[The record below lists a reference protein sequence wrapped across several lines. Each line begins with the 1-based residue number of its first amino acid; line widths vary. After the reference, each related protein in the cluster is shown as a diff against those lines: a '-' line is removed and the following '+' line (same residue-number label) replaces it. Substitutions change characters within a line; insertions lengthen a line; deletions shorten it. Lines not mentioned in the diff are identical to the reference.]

1 MRSGR
6 LVSYSRTAMAGRS
19 RGTPTRGAAE
29 QVVTYVRGLIERG
42 ELTGGDRLPP
52 ERDLAAHLGLSRPTV
67 RAGLRALATLGVVQ
81 PRRGAGTF
89 ITDGPPSLGS
99 EPLSFLAA
107 LHGFTRDE
115 MYEVR
120 RILEVGA
127 AGLAA
132 ERARGEHLA
141 ELADEVTSLYASIG
155 DPQAFLL
162 HDINFHRAIGVA
174 SCNPIVASLMEMV
187 AALYYEQR
195 RDTASRAIDRDLR
208 EAAEMHR
215 RIYQAIRDKDPNRA
229 RTEMNAHLITA
240 QAFQAQEEQG
250 HMGAG
255 SEGAPGK

>member
-1 MRSGR
+1 MGARSG
-6 LVSYSRTAMAGRS
+6 
-19 RGTPTRGAAE
+19 GTPPRGAAE
-29 QVVTYVRGLIERG
+29 QVVTFVRGQIERG
-42 ELTGGDRLPP
+42 ELRAGDRLPP
-52 ERDLAAHLGLSRPTV
+52 ERDLASQLGVSRPTV

-89 ITDGPPSLGS
+89 ITDGPPMLGP

-107 LHGFTRDE
+107 LHGFSRDE

-141 ELADEVTSLYASIG
+141 ALADEVTSLYASIG
-155 DPQAFLL
+155 DPPAFLL
-162 HDINFHRAIGVA
+162 HDINFHRAIGAA

-195 RDTASRAIDRDLR
+195 RQTAVRANDRDFR

-215 RIYQAIRDKDPNRA
+215 RIYQAVRDKDAARA
-229 RTEMNAHLITA
+229 RSEMNAHLVTA
-240 QAFQAQEEQG
+240 EAYQAEEEEAHGPAKLVGPAKGEQ
-250 HMGAG
+250 
-255 SEGAPGK
+255 

>member
-1 MRSGR
+1 MSGRSG
-6 LVSYSRTAMAGRS
+6 
-19 RGTPTRGAAE
+19 GTPSRGAAE
-29 QVVTYVRGLIERG
+29 QVVGYVRGLIERG
-42 ELTGGDRLPP
+42 ELKAGDRLPP
-52 ERDLAAHLGLSRPTV
+52 ERDLASHLGVSRPTV

-81 PRRGAGTF
+81 ARRGAGTF
-89 ITDGPPSLGS
+89 ITDGPPILGS
-99 EPLSFLAA
+99 EPLSFMAA

-141 ELADEVTSLYASIG
+141 ALADEVTSLYASIG
-155 DPQAFLL
+155 DAHAFLL
-162 HDINFHRAIGVA
+162 HDINFHRAIGAA

-195 RDTASRAIDRDLR
+195 RDTASRALDRDFR

-215 RIYQAIRDKDPNRA
+215 RIYQAVRDRDAARA
-229 RTEMNAHLITA
+229 RAEMNAHLLTA
-240 QAFQAQEEQG
+240 QAYQVEEEKAHQPS
-250 HMGAG
+250 ATTASRAK
-255 SEGAPGK
+255 SES